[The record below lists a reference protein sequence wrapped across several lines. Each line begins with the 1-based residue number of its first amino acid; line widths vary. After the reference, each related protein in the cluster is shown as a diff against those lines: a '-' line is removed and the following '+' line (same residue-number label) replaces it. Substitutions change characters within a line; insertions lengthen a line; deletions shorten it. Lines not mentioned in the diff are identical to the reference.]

1 MKFLVDDALKDS
13 DRKADDLRREKDL
26 DMNSPD
32 RLRLVV
38 LGAGGGGGN
47 TVNRLS
53 RIGVTKGVELIAC
66 NTDAQDLKKIDQGI
80 TKVLIGQKI
89 TRGLGAGGFV
99 EVGERAAEES
109 KPDLEKVLAGT
120 DLVFMTAGMGGG
132 TGTGALPVIA
142 EVAKD
147 AGAIVVAF
155 VTFPFLME
163 RSRLDKARQGI
174 DNLRKVADTI
184 IIVDNNLLVK
194 YFANLAI
201 DKAFLVADEIVSRA
215 VKGIT
220 DTIYEPSLINLDF
233 ADIKSVLGGGKIS
246 MISVGDGEGPE
257 KVNLAVKNTLAHPL
271 LDVDYKGATG
281 ALIHISGGEDMTI
294 GDTNKIGELL
304 TKEMDSNANVTWG
317 ARVNKNLKDKFE
329 VICIMTGV
337 KSPHILGSS
346 LRDVGGAYV
355 YTQEVDHW
363 GIGGI

>member
-1 MKFLVDDALKDS
+1 MKFLVEDVLKDAE
-13 DRKADDLRREKDL
+13 KEKEDLKREKDL
-26 DMNSPD
+26 ELNSPD
-32 RLRLVV
+32 RLRLVI

-47 TVNRLS
+47 TINRLS
-53 RIGVTKGVELIAC
+53 RIGITKGVELIAV
-66 NTDAQDLKKIDQGI
+66 NTDAQDLKKLDQGI
-80 TKVLIGQKI
+80 TKVLIGQKL

-109 KPDLEKVLAGT
+109 KPELEKLLAGT
-120 DLVFMTAGMGGG
+120 DLIFLTAGMGGG
-132 TGTGALPVIA
+132 TGTGSLPVIA
-142 EVAKD
+142 EIAKD

-155 VTFPFLME
+155 VTFPFMME

-184 IIVDNNLLVK
+184 IIIDNNLLVK
-194 YFANLAI
+194 YFSNLAI

-246 MISVGDGEGPE
+246 VISVGDGEGPE
-257 KVNLAVKNTLAHPL
+257 RVNLAVKNTLAHPL

-281 ALIHISGGEDMTI
+281 ALIHITGGEDMTI
-294 GDTNKIGELL
+294 GDANKIGELI
-304 TKEMDSNANVTWG
+304 TKEMDPNANVTWG
-317 ARVNKNLKDKFE
+317 ARVNKNMKDKYE

-346 LRDVGGAYV
+346 LRDVGSAYV
-355 YTQEVDHW
+355 YTKEIDQW
-363 GIGGI
+363 GISSI